1 MNSHPALSTEQQ
13 VCTHCYQKHYSV
25 LSRFHQSAVHRM
37 STAHF
42 SLCAFFL
49 KVCFVLITSKSHHF
63 IPEPLICLCRQWD
76 MKRHF
81 WHLFPICAPTQK
93 PPEQVL
99 FRFHLLSACLSP
111 RSPAVQGKPRSYL
124 SKETDKNNMCALRER
139 DREGKVVSDLVTST
153 QKWGRQAAEIYISWR
168 LTNGLPPLLFHYY
181 HSALLCGPEACQTP
195 QEPRWAFTV
204 KMQTT
209 ACIIPVLS

>member
-1 MNSHPALSTEQQ
+1 MTTA
-13 VCTHCYQKHYSV
+13 
-25 LSRFHQSAVHRM
+25 RFA
-37 STAHF
+37 
-42 SLCAFFL
+42 LCAFVL
-49 KVCFVLITSKSHHF
+49 KVCFVLITSKGHHF
-63 IPEPLICLCRQWD
+63 IPEPLICLCQQWD
-76 MKRHF
+76 VKRHF
-81 WHLFPICAPTQK
+81 WHSSPSVLPHKSLLNKFSSDSICSQPVYLPDRPPSRGNPALIWAKRQK
-93 PPEQVL
+93 
-99 FRFHLLSACLSP
+99 
-111 RSPAVQGKPRSYL
+111 
-124 SKETDKNNMCALRER
+124 NMCALRER

-204 KMQTT
+204 KMQTA